1 MGNRYIS
8 RRIYGWATR
17 PLRINIPIYTTWHIG
32 SMIWCTRYWADLAN
46 VSLRRNLINN
56 NRRAWLDLLTR
67 TVNIQLQNG
76 PDVCI
81 WILQSNGQFSV
92 KSMYATL
99 MDETVLP
106 IIQPLWK
113 LKIPLKIKVFIW
125 LLHRGVILTK
135 DNLARRNWKGS
146 MLCCYCS
153 DKENIAHLFFN
164 CSSASLLWRI
174 IHTTFG
180 LSRPNNVNHMFGS
193 WLCGLTKSCKSLVYT
208 GIVAL
213 YWTIWRSRN
222 DIVFQKTK
230 NQTSL

>member
-1 MGNRYIS
+1 MF
-8 RRIYGWATR
+8 
-17 PLRINIPIYTTWHIG
+17 
-32 SMIWCTRYWADLAN
+32 
-46 VSLRRNLINN
+46 VS
-56 NRRAWLDLLTR
+56 
-67 TVNIQLQNG
+67 G
-76 PDVCI
+76 PSKV
-81 WILQSNGQFSV
+81 
-92 KSMYATL
+92 MYAAL
-99 MDETVLP
+99 MDEKVLP
-106 IIQPLWK
+106 INQPLWK

-153 DKENIAHLFFN
+153 YKENIAHLFFN
-164 CSSASLLWRI
+164 CFSASLLWRI

-208 GIVAL
+208 GIAAL
-213 YWTIWRSRN
+213 CWAISRSRN

-230 NQTSL
+230 NQTSLQILFRATYLTRA